1 MGVKF
6 SKELVLCSDQII
18 PSKKEKEETT
28 STQDRLLK
36 RLGSNAYP
44 FIFQFPQTAPCSVT
58 LQPGDD
64 DQGKPLG
71 VEYIV
76 KIFVG
81 DNEEDKV
88 LFLRE
93 DAFKTI
99 KKTKNVFLKFSF
111 SIRDTKDLPCRWQLR
126 NYNTLRRREA
136 ADFLARWLPRDSPS
150 PRVN

>member
-6 SKELVLCSDQII
+6 SKELVLCRDQII
-18 PSKKEKEETT
+18 PPRKEKQETT

-36 RLGSNAYP
+36 RLGSNAYG
-44 FIFQFPQTAPCSVT
+44 FVFQFPQTAPCSVT

-76 KIFVG
+76 RIFVG

-88 LFLRE
+88 GG
-93 DAFKTI
+93 A
-99 KKTKNVFLKFSF
+99 FLKTYNIFFSF
-111 SIRDTKDLPCRWQLR
+111 KETVKRILFIVRDTKDLPFR
-126 NYNTLRRREA
+126 
-136 ADFLARWLPRDSPS
+136 
-150 PRVN
+150 